1 MKDEFGGK
9 IITKFVG
16 LSAKTYAYLIDDGS
30 EDKKAKDKKKCVI
43 KRIIKFENYK
53 SCLEATQL
61 ENKINHVG
69 KNKIDIESIKENHTE
84 SINTI
89 S

>member
-69 KNKIDIESIKENHTE
+69 KNKFDIESIKENHTE